1 MSHTLKKCDI
11 CTYVSTK
18 TANVKRHMKRHD
30 NPKLEPVGPLHCPD
44 CGKSFEIKKY
54 LTAHRKT
61 HDEQG
66 ISKEKLKCSICDFKT
81 TLGSSLK
88 RHMNTHQPNILPT
101 IKVILVIF
109 VILYLNLMLQNF
121 YDTNG
126 EYIEAVHYSL
136 DGHKKTRNLKIKI
149 NLGSDEHLKRALKSH
164 ISFNSLRIGSPDR
177 IMTIRKNSPKSPL
190 V

>member
-11 CTYVSTK
+11 CTFVSTK
-18 TANVKRHMKRHD
+18 TSNVKRHMKRHD
-30 NPKLEPVGPLHCPD
+30 QPKLEPVGPLHCPD

-88 RHMNTHQPNILPT
+88 KHMNTHRPNILPT
-101 IKVILVIF
+101 IKSHTCDICDF
-109 VILYLNLMLQNF
+109 VTTKGQMNI
-121 YDTNG
+121 
-126 EYIEAVHYSL
+126 
-136 DGHKKTRNLKIKI
+136 
-149 NLGSDEHLKRALKSH
+149 
-164 ISFNSLRIGSPDR
+164 
-177 IMTIRKNSPKSPL
+177 
-190 V
+190 